1 MALKVCLTISIP
13 KLGVASHLINKR
25 TQIPA
30 TTIVELSIIRRVHP
44 SIYKSNFL
52 TIIPPQ
58 TAPIIAAGTI
68 TPPINILDFELEI

>member
-1 MALKVCLTISIP
+1 MLK
-13 KLGVASHLINKR
+13 KLSREKITNND
-25 TQIPA
+25 
-30 TTIVELSIIRRVHP
+30 TIVELSIIRRVHP

-68 TPPINILDFELEI
+68 TPPIKILDFELEI